1 MMATLQAVID
11 LACGDQVAEV
21 ELTIALDVEVIGH
34 TPREH
39 GGREH
44 PDVPEEFE
52 LEATLA
58 ADVTALGGAVTI
70 WRAGEIY
77 ELDADEHQKIAQE
90 LRDGR

>member
-21 ELTIALDVEVIGH
+21 ELTIALEVEVIGH

-58 ADVTALGGAVTI
+58 SDVTAMMAYTRQVVYI
-70 WRAGEIY
+70 EDGEV
-77 ELDADEHQKIAQE
+77 ASP
-90 LRDGR
+90 RSRSPT